1 MPWNP
6 NLLVLYSTK
15 KEAGQATMRHTQGTG
30 LFIQSL
36 HSWSLTC
43 KPFFYNLFGEH

>member
-30 LFIQSL
+30 LFIQFPGFLVTHLQTIFLQSL
-36 HSWSLTC
+36 W
-43 KPFFYNLFGEH
+43 